1 MLFTRYTTQLG
12 QIKSLKNIA
21 SAESTLLLV
30 QRCADALAEGCGD
43 AVARPRAKLDAS
55 LCRYTGVTRKVP
67 FKLRPKD
74 RKGAPLCRYT
84 GVTRKVPLSSAPKIG
99 KRCPIY

>member
-1 MLFTRYTTQLG
+1 M
-12 QIKSLKNIA
+12 
-21 SAESTLLLV
+21 
-30 QRCADALAEGCGD
+30 
-43 AVARPRAKLDAS
+43 AVLRSSQKGAKLGAP

-99 KRCPIY
+99 KRCPIFTEKVSCPEGKQKPRKQRNKI